1 MVDDI
6 ALGYGQPK
14 GATIRC
20 ESIVSRDSHAVD
32 KSLAPRLNRDY
43 RPWIVSAGDKIKDK
57 ICG

>member
-14 GATIRC
+14 GATIGC

-32 KSLAPRLNRDY
+32 KLLAPRL
-43 RPWIVSAGDKIKDK
+43 K
-57 ICG
+57 